1 MCQAESPESEIARSV
16 GDGTKAKFD
25 GLYELMHH
33 AFVEIEFFFS
43 YSLTKH
49 LGKVLLISTLR
60 GGLLRLFLNMFFI
73 HSTTTQ

>member
-1 MCQAESPESEIARSV
+1 MCQAESPESEIARGV

-49 LGKVLLISTLR
+49 LSKILLISTLR
-60 GGLLRLFLNMFFI
+60 GGLLRIFLNIFF
-73 HSTTTQ
+73 SYLTTT